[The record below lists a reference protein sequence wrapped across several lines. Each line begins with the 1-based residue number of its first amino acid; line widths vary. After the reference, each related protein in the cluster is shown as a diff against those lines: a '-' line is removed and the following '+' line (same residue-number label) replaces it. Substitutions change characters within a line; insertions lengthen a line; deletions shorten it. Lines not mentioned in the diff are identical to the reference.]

1 MRIASIDALQQ
12 QLSGPVTPRP
22 AGGDFAQVRSELE
35 SKSAK
40 GSTMFGPD
48 SFGELRKA
56 EQTLLAGGSLSSQQ
70 MLLMQLKA
78 TDAHMRVELLS
89 KIAESAIATA
99 KRLQN
104 PQ

>member
-1 MRIASIDALQQ
+1 MRIASIDSLQQ
-12 QLSGPVTPRP
+12 QLSGTMVPRP
-22 AGGDFAQVRSELE
+22 AGGNFAELRSELE
-35 SKSAK
+35 TKNAQ
-40 GSTMFGPD
+40 GSTLLGPD
-48 SFGELRKA
+48 SFGQLGKV

-70 MLLMQLKA
+70 MLLMQLQA

-89 KIAESAIATA
+89 KVAESAIATA